1 MSAAHPDNGHVTQ
14 ARDRADPRPS
24 ALIMYAT
31 YACGSVGIAVS
42 FATLS
47 GDPPDLGLGCLL
59 AVAATGLLSFVRHSL
74 LYRSDAA
81 RMGWDY
87 GRRNNFQIEV
97 GLANLAWAVV
107 SILAVTLG
115 WGLAVEA
122 AMFLVPGTY
131 MLAVTLMQLLW
142 PGGQRR
148 AVGPL
153 LGMGSFAVMLL
164 VVGILGLAGAPI
176 GA

>member
-1 MSAAHPDNGHVTQ
+1 MGQIGAVARPNGST
-14 ARDRADPRPS
+14 ANPRPAFWLMMGTYVLGGAGLFLAIYGLMSTPASLS
-24 ALIMYAT
+24 A
-31 YACGSVGIAVS
+31 
-42 FATLS
+42 
-47 GDPPDLGLGCLL
+47 GLAL
-59 AVAATGLLSFVRHSL
+59 AVGGAGLLSFVRHSIFH
-74 LYRSDAA
+74 RSDAV
-81 RMGWDY
+81 RMGWDL
-87 GRRNNFQIEV
+87 GVRNNFQIEV

-164 VVGILGLAGAPI
+164 VVGILGVTTA
-176 GA
+176 